1 MNNSEAFEKEVVA
14 KRKWAASTRAH
25 VSGCKKAPDEC
36 KQCVRII
43 QTFAD
48 MPAMLLSRV
57 LGE

>member
-1 MNNSEAFEKEVVA
+1 MNQSEAFEKEVVA
-14 KRKWAASTRAH
+14 KRKWAASVKGHAGT
-25 VSGCKKAPDEC
+25 CKKAPDEC